1 MSAELADMMF
11 EILKKRQGEMVFC
24 TVWAKGKE
32 FEKQGILTEV
42 VEYERVTVDDLD
54 IPFDNG
60 VIAISEIKLM
70 NGKVVFANP
79 GVVPMELRN
88 SNVQESEVTATPVA
102 KESET
107 TVSNSAQTVDTPVS
121 EVTAT
126 PVVEGPEANL
136 VSEQPTE
143 TTISNSAQAVNTPVS
158 EVKPAVKIVDFDAL
172 ESRIG
177 THVRAKSWRYGVEV
191 PYEGVLTEVVPNDRM
206 TLNNNIIPFVGESEA
221 VEEIQDLNGNVIY
234 SVPEAKGY
242 TPKDQ
247 MGLVTAQLEMLGY
260 SVKMA
265 EMEGKG
271 KAR

>member
-1 MSAELADMMF
+1 MSADLADMMF
-11 EILKKRQGEMVFC
+11 EILKSKKGQEVFC

-32 FEKQGILTEV
+32 FEKQGKLIEV
-42 VEYERVTVDDLD
+42 VAYESVIIDDLN

-60 VIAISEIKLM
+60 IIAISEIKLM
-70 NGKVVFANP
+70 SNGKTVFANP
-79 GVVPMELRN
+79 GVVPVEFRN
-88 SNVQESEVTATPVA
+88 SNVQESEVTA
-102 KESET
+102 
-107 TVSNSAQTVDTPVS
+107 
-121 EVTAT
+121 
-126 PVVEGPEANL
+126 
-136 VSEQPTE
+136 
-143 TTISNSAQAVNTPVS
+143 TPVS